1 MNKALAKGFG
11 IGILVIIISVLCM
24 YLGLAFYYRN
34 GFSYNTW
41 INGVYC
47 TGKTLDEVNEE
58 LQEKSAY
65 EGLTITDSDGNAY
78 TIPAQEVSLS
88 MDYLP
93 GLKAFYEQQSPL
105 LWIDNMLGGKKNH
118 EVLPAVSYQEETFEE
133 KVDALPIFTGIR
145 PENRRVKLCKGP
157 QGYYLLN
164 ERSHVLNEEKAKEY
178 IKRAFDSFQGELDLE
193 AAGCYEDLPL
203 TDQMQ
208 EDAALYEKVRA
219 FQECGIVYV
228 MGEDEVKVDASVTC
242 SFMKLD
248 EDGNFLLDENGD
260 LIADRNKTDAF
271 IDQLA
276 DEYDTVGITREF
288 MATRGEKVT
297 VEGGIYGNQI
307 DRDAEKEYLYQA
319 FCEKRT
325 ERHEPEY
332 LQKAL
337 YQGKNDIG
345 STYIEV
351 DMTEQKMYYY
361 VDGVLELET
370 DVVTGNT
377 SLGRGTPSGTN
388 YVYNKQRNRVLR
400 GADYATPVK
409 YWIPVYKA
417 IGIHDASWRKNFGGK
432 IYKTN
437 GSHGCVNTPTDQAA
451 ELYDTVE
458 IGTPCVMFY

>member
-24 YLGLAFYYRN
+24 YLGLAFYYRD

-58 LQEKSAY
+58 LQEESSY
-65 EGLTITDSDGNAY
+65 PGLTIIDSDGKSY
-78 TIPAQEVSLS
+78 MISAQEVSLL

-93 GLKAFYEQQSPL
+93 GLKAFYEKQSPL
-105 LWIDNMLGGKKNH
+105 LWIDNMLGEKNNH
-118 EVLPAVSYQEETFEE
+118 EILPVVSYQVETFEE
-133 KVDALPIFTGIR
+133 KVARLPFFTGIR

-164 ERSHVLNEEKAKEY
+164 ERSHVLNEEKTREY

-203 TDQMQ
+203 TEQMQ
-208 EDAALYEKVRA
+208 KDIALYEKIRA

-228 MGEDEVKVDASVTC
+228 MGEDEVKVDTSVTC
-242 SFMKLD
+242 NFMKLD
-248 EDGNFLLDENGD
+248 EDGSFLLDENGD
-260 LIADRNKTDAF
+260 LIADREKTDAF

-276 DEYDTVGITREF
+276 DEYDTVGAVREF
-288 MATRGEKVT
+288 RATRGEKVI
-297 VEGGIYGNQI
+297 VEGGIYGNLI
-307 DRDAEKEYLYQA
+307 DRDTEKEYLHQA

-345 STYIEV
+345 PTYIEV

-361 VDGVLELET
+361 VDGVLKIET

-417 IGIHDASWRKNFGGK
+417 IGIHDASWRKNFGGE

-437 GSHGCVNTPTDQAA
+437 GSHGCVNTPTDQVA
-451 ELYDTVE
+451 ELYDMVE